1 MRKDLVEKK
10 NDLMK
15 KADEMLNKA
24 KLEKREL
31 TPDEMQELAEI
42 RDDVMKIKK
51 ALGLEKDFDDMRE
64 LEKKDDATPS
74 STAEGERA
82 CGDDKKRSAE
92 EAAKAA
98 EDADNSKSD
107 E

>member
-15 KADEMLNKA
+15 KADDMLNKA

-31 TPDEMQELAEI
+31 TPDEMEELAEI

-64 LEKKDDATPS
+64 LEAKADATP
-74 STAEGERA
+74 TEGERA
-82 CGDDKKRSAE
+82 CGTDDKKRAVE
-92 EAAKAA
+92 EAAKAG
-98 EDADNSKSD
+98 KF
-107 E
+107 

>member
-42 RDDVMKIKK
+42 RDDVKRIKE
-51 ALGLEKDFDDMRE
+51 ALGLEKEFDDMRE
-64 LEKKDDATPS
+64 LEAKADATP
-74 STAEGERA
+74 T
-82 CGDDKKRSAE
+82 
-92 EAAKAA
+92 
-98 EDADNSKSD
+98 
-107 E
+107 